1 MTRKSKFYLF
11 IFILA
16 FLILIILGFINV
28 GKESTNPF
36 INSIKLIVPEKA
48 KIYLKKTI
56 FILPDLIS
64 KIEKNRTK
72 IKELEEKIA
81 ELTIIVDS
89 QINGFNILEDRE
101 IKSKLNT
108 YSFKTFKLPYRG
120 WLSGSNWI
128 KPTAYIEQTNDKIII
143 VSGNG
148 KFFSFNKKNLDS
160 DSLKIEHIKSNI
172 KSLISDEQFYKNSSY
187 SIKDLFILD
196 NDIFF
201 SYSKQQTKNCYN
213 TTIIS
218 AELNYDYLQFSE
230 FFSYEDCVSK
240 DENGQ
245 NRIDGYRSGGR
256 MVSFKDGKILL
267 TTGDYLYRPIA
278 QNKDS
283 IFGKIISIDLQTK
296 DYEIIAMGIR
306 NSQGL
311 YYDRDKDIIIF
322 TDHGPKGGDEIN
334 INFSPDKKIVENYG
348 WPISSYG
355 EHYDGKSRNEA
366 PLHKSHKDYGFIEP
380 IKYFTKRI
388 AISEIIKVP
397 QVFNKKST
405 NGFFIGALGYKSNFK
420 VGGRSIHHIQFDNDL
435 EKIIFE
441 DLIPIGDRVRDM
453 VLIKEKNIVLMILED
468 IPSVGILKLME

>member
-143 VSGNG
+143 VS
-148 KFFSFNKKNLDS
+148 
-160 DSLKIEHIKSNI
+160 
-172 KSLISDEQFYKNSSY
+172 
-187 SIKDLFILD
+187 
-196 NDIFF
+196 
-201 SYSKQQTKNCYN
+201 
-213 TTIIS
+213 
-218 AELNYDYLQFSE
+218 
-230 FFSYEDCVSK
+230 
-240 DENGQ
+240 
-245 NRIDGYRSGGR
+245 
-256 MVSFKDGKILL
+256 
-267 TTGDYLYRPIA
+267 
-278 QNKDS
+278 
-283 IFGKIISIDLQTK
+283 
-296 DYEIIAMGIR
+296 
-306 NSQGL
+306 
-311 YYDRDKDIIIF
+311 
-322 TDHGPKGGDEIN
+322 
-334 INFSPDKKIVENYG
+334 
-348 WPISSYG
+348 
-355 EHYDGKSRNEA
+355 
-366 PLHKSHKDYGFIEP
+366 
-380 IKYFTKRI
+380 
-388 AISEIIKVP
+388 
-397 QVFNKKST
+397 
-405 NGFFIGALGYKSNFK
+405 
-420 VGGRSIHHIQFDNDL
+420 
-435 EKIIFE
+435 
-441 DLIPIGDRVRDM
+441 
-453 VLIKEKNIVLMILED
+453 
-468 IPSVGILKLME
+468 

>member
-1 MTRKSKFYLF
+1 
-11 IFILA
+11 
-16 FLILIILGFINV
+16 
-28 GKESTNPF
+28 
-36 INSIKLIVPEKA
+36 
-48 KIYLKKTI
+48 
-56 FILPDLIS
+56 
-64 KIEKNRTK
+64 
-72 IKELEEKIA
+72 
-81 ELTIIVDS
+81 
-89 QINGFNILEDRE
+89 
-101 IKSKLNT
+101 
-108 YSFKTFKLPYRG
+108 
-120 WLSGSNWI
+120 
-128 KPTAYIEQTNDKIII
+128 
-143 VSGNG
+143 
-148 KFFSFNKKNLDS
+148 
-160 DSLKIEHIKSNI
+160 
-172 KSLISDEQFYKNSSY
+172 
-187 SIKDLFILD
+187 
-196 NDIFF
+196 
-201 SYSKQQTKNCYN
+201 
-213 TTIIS
+213 
-218 AELNYDYLQFSE
+218 
-230 FFSYEDCVSK
+230 
-240 DENGQ
+240 
-245 NRIDGYRSGGR
+245 